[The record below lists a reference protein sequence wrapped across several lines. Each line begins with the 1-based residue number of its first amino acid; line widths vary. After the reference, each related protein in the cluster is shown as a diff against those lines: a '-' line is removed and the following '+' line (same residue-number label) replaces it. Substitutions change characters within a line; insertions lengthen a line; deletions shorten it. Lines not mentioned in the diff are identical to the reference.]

1 MNVIT
6 RAWRYKPVRLA
17 SIIAGVTAAT
27 LFLLPGLRLGGGYT
41 ANRFLPHATCYLRD
55 ANLIWLNV
63 IGDSLI
69 AIAYLAIS
77 GILGYI
83 VYRARHDIPFH
94 WMFGA
99 FGLFIVACGFTHV
112 MGVITVWRPYYWL
125 AADVKAVTAVASVA
139 TAVILPFTVPR
150 VFAMIHDAKVADQ
163 NKRDLEIAHEKL
175 KESEEL
181 KSQFFANVSHELR
194 TPLSLIMGP
203 IRQQLASATLTAE
216 QRTNL
221 EVVERNAGLLL
232 QQVNNLLDLAKL
244 EAGGLQLHYAP
255 TNLAGLMR
263 LVASYFEVLAA
274 DHDIEYV
281 VEAPEALPAEV
292 DTDKIQRVI
301 LNLLSNAFKFTPDGG
316 SIRCTVDSEDGE
328 AVIVIQ
334 DSGAGIPEHLR
345 EVVFERF
352 RQIDGG
358 STRRTGGTGLGLAIV
373 KEFVDLHGGSLDL
386 DSSESGG
393 TRIEVRLPLQAPPG
407 TPVSEAPAELD
418 PESGRADIDKLR
430 SYAPSAETS
439 SDERD
444 ASKPLVLV
452 VEDNPDMNTFIA
464 GSLRPEYRVATAFN
478 GVDGIAQARSLRPDL
493 IVSDIMMPRMSGDEM
508 IEQLRQDPDLR
519 DVPIVVLTAKA
530 DDQQRVELLEGSVQD
545 HLTKPFQPEELLA
558 RVSGLI
564 ARRKETIDKLRE
576 MNASLERRVAERTEQ
591 VEEQAQQL
599 RLLASDLSTTE
610 QRERR
615 RLAQGLHDHLQQL
628 LVAAKLGLEHVALTA
643 SPEAHE
649 HIGRV
654 KDALEHSI
662 QASRTITLELYP
674 PVLYDRG
681 LAAALAWAAAQ
692 AKRQHGLE
700 VNISA
705 DPAANPADQDLQAFL
720 FTSVKELLLN
730 VVKHGQTNKVDV
742 KMELADGMA
751 AITVSDHGV
760 GCDSDV
766 LLTRRGSDGFG
777 LFNIRERLSLLGGR
791 MTVVSAPDKGCSIRI
806 DYPLK

>member
-1 MNVIT
+1 MNVLH
-6 RAWRYKPVRLA
+6 RAWRYRPFRLA
-17 SIIAGVTAAT
+17 SIIAGATAAT
-27 LFLLPGLRLGGGYT
+27 LFLLPGLRLGEGYT

-163 NKRDLEIAHEKL
+163 NKRDLEAAHEKL
-175 KESEEL
+175 KESEQL

-203 IRQQLASATLTAE
+203 IRQQLASEALTPE
-216 QRTNL
+216 QRANL
-221 EVVERNAGLLL
+221 EVAERNAGLLL

-255 TNLAGLMR
+255 TDLAALLR
-263 LVASYFEVLAA
+263 LVASYFEVLATEQ
-274 DHDIEYV
+274 DIEYL
-281 VEAPEALPAEV
+281 VEAPEGLSADVDAE
-292 DTDKIQRVI
+292 KIQRVI

-316 SIRCTVDSEDGE
+316 TIRCTVGSEDGE
-328 AVIVIQ
+328 AVIVIE
-334 DSGAGIPEHLR
+334 DSGEGIPEHLR
-345 EVVFERF
+345 DVVFERF

-373 KEFVDLHGGSLDL
+373 KEFVDLHHGSLSVGTSDA
-386 DSSESGG
+386 GG
-393 TRIEVRLPLQAPPG
+393 TRIEVRLPLQAPPDARIDD
-407 TPVSEAPAELD
+407 TPAELD
-418 PESGRADIDKLR
+418 FEAGRAVLDKLR
-430 SYAPSAETS
+430 SYAPGGMTA
-439 SDERD
+439 SDEQE

-464 GSLRPEYRVATAFN
+464 GSLRPRYRVATAFN
-478 GVDGIAQARSLRPDL
+478 GIDGLAQARRLSPDL

-508 IEQLRQDPDLR
+508 IEKLRQDPEVR
-519 DVPIVVLTAKA
+519 DIPVIVLTAKA
-530 DDQQRVELLEGSVQD
+530 DDEQRVRLLEESVQD
-545 HLTKPFQPEELLA
+545 HVTKPFQPDELLA

-564 ARRKETIDKLRE
+564 ARRRDTIEQLRE

-591 VEEQAQQL
+591 VEEQTHQL
-599 RLLASDLSTTE
+599 RLLATELSVAE

-628 LVAAKLGLEHVALTA
+628 LVAAKLGLEHVALSAT
-643 SPEAHE
+643 PDTHE
-649 HIGRV
+649 HIERV

-681 LAAALAWAAAQ
+681 LAAALEWTASQ
-692 AKRQHGLE
+692 AKKQHGLD
-700 VNISA
+700 VRISA
-705 DPAANPADQDLQAFL
+705 DPAANPPDQDLQAFL
-720 FTSVKELLLN
+720 FTSVKELLMN
-730 VVKHGQTNKVDV
+730 VVKHAQTSAAEVT
-742 KMELADGMA
+742 MERNGEMA
-751 AITVSDHGV
+751 TITVSDQGR
-760 GCDSDV
+760 GCHPDL
-766 LLTRRGSDGFG
+766 LLTRRDSEGFG
-777 LFNIRERLSLLGGR
+777 LFIIRERLSVLGGS
-791 MTVVSAPDKGCSIRI
+791 MTVECASEKGCTIRI
-806 DYPLK
+806 EYPLA